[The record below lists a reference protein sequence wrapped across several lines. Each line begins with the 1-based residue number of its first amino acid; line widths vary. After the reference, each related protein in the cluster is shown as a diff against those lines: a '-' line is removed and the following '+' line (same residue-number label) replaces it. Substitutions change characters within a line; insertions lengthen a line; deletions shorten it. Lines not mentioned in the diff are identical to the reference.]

1 MQQNREG
8 NATRT
13 LAELADISTGI
24 QSRGYERKRT
34 DRGEEC
40 DARLIQARDVTTD
53 LTLDHERLTPLR
65 IDVKLADRHRLQ
77 AGQVLFFGRVGQRY
91 AVLIEENAHQDLLAD
106 KVFFVMKVKE
116 KSQLSP
122 EYLAWF
128 LNSDLPR
135 NHFNAHESG
144 SVHGIISKATL
155 GALPVPLPDL
165 EVQKHIGEAWAC
177 WRNKKRAVLDALNSE
192 GELIAAR
199 LERAAWGENNG

>member
-1 MQQNREG
+1 MQRNRG
-8 NATRT
+8 SNATRA
-13 LAELADISTGI
+13 LAELADISTGM

-34 DRGEEC
+34 DKVEEC

-53 LTLDHERLTPLR
+53 LTLAHERLTPLR

-77 AGQVLFFGRVGQRY
+77 PGQVLFFGRVGQRY
-91 AVLIEENAHQDLLAD
+91 AVLIEETAPRDLLAD
-106 KVFFVMKVKE
+106 KVFFVMRVKMG
-116 KSQLSP
+116 KLLRP

-155 GALPVPLPDL
+155 GSLPMPLPDL

-199 LERAAWGENNG
+199 LERAAWGETNG